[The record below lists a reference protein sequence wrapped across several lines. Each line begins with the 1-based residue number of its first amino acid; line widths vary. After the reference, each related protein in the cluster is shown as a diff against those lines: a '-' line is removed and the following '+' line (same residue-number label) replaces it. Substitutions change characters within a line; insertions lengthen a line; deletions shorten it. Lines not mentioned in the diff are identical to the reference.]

1 MAVITTLT
9 GLAVLVV
16 VATALAA
23 PLRSH
28 AIKHA
33 MACTSG
39 NYVVTYLSG
48 SQVAADELN
57 NGCTVAAALE
67 NNSGLGWSG
76 AFNGSGWHANS
87 AQTSWYTMSCGYN
100 IYYTGA
106 GRTTLTDWQ
115 RDPAGS
121 VTC

>member
-9 GLAVLVV
+9 ALAVLVL
-16 VATALAA
+16 VAAAMAA

-33 MACTSG
+33 MACTS
-39 NYVVTYLSG
+39 NYVTTYLSG
-48 SQVAADELN
+48 SRVAAEN
-57 NGCTVAAALE
+57 QSPGCTVAAALE

-76 AFNGSGWHANS
+76 AFNGSGWYAND
-87 AQTSWYTMSCGYN
+87 AVTSWYTMSCGYN
-100 IYYTGA
+100 IYYSGV
-106 GRTTLTDWQ
+106 GRTTQTNWQ
-115 RDPAGS
+115 LDPVGS